1 MDLKNYINLVKNHN
15 YKGKIGL
22 VKKQINFFFNTK
34 LNKTISTFI
43 VNENL
48 LRIHDYRVLKKR
60 IRKNFRLRLIRM
72 ELIW

>member
-1 MDLKNYINLVKNHN
+1 MSKNSIACFKVKR
-15 YKGKIGL
+15 
-22 VKKQINFFFNTK
+22 KKEEEEEVAHIRLHFFFNTK

-60 IRKNFRLRLIRM
+60 IRKK
-72 ELIW
+72 

>member
-1 MDLKNYINLVKNHN
+1 MFQSKEKERRRRRGGTYTPS
-15 YKGKIGL
+15 
-22 VKKQINFFFNTK
+22 FFFNTK

-60 IRKNFRLRLIRM
+60 IRKKMTIFLD
-72 ELIW
+72 

>member
-1 MDLKNYINLVKNHN
+1 MFQSKEKERRRRRGGTYTPS
-15 YKGKIGL
+15 
-22 VKKQINFFFNTK
+22 FFFNTK

-60 IRKNFRLRLIRM
+60 IRKK
-72 ELIW
+72 